1 MEKEMKQGVA
11 GGQGVANQEI
21 PMILQRG
28 ITKDEFMPH
37 GEATSIA
44 KTGTWQDPDQD

>member
-1 MEKEMKQGVA
+1 MENHMLKSVENVVGVIKQDV
-11 GGQGVANQEI
+11 
-21 PMILQRG
+21 PLILQRG
-28 ITKDEFMPH
+28 ITKEEFMPH